1 MSENAMMLAPVQA
14 VSLEREAAGYQALL
28 GVIMQAGEFG
38 KGLLKNIATPLDALA
53 LADAGAAFG
62 MTPLTALRSFH
73 MVEGKPVLAADR
85 MVALCLAHPA
95 CMAFGVEVSTAE
107 RCVYMGRRRQRD
119 GSITEQRVEWT
130 MKRALAAGVAGKPVW
145 KQYPDQMLRARA
157 GSELARMLFP
167 DAMAGI
173 YTAEELGDSPTVFDG
188 VRPSSTVTRTHHPLE
203 RPAIVEQVE
212 DAVIDEGQ
220 VEDPLAQRLY
230 LLAEAIDPE
239 GSPWSEVAVL
249 WYLASRPQAPA
260 SSPTLPACLDKLR
273 VSDAAWAKT
282 AAGMVPALQRRMAI
296 VGGLDGARKWL
307 RALPAGCPA
316 EVKASAA
323 SDRHAQVP
331 GAGSP
336 GSLLGIA
343 LAVAEESTEGPV
355 KTGEEA

>member
-1 MSENAMMLAPVQA
+1 MSDNAMMLAPVQA

-28 GVIMQAGEFG
+28 TVIMQAGEPG

-107 RCVYMGRRRQRD
+107 RCVYMGRRKQRD

-130 MKRALAAGVAGKPVW
+130 MKRAQAAGVAGKPVW
-145 KQYPDQMLRARA
+145 KQYPEQMLRARA

-173 YTAEELGDSPTVFDG
+173 YTAEEVEPAP
-188 VRPSSTVTRTHHPLE
+188 RIMHPRE
-203 RPAIVEQVE
+203 QPAIAPPDDVP
-212 DAVIDEGQ
+212 DAIIDEGQ
-220 VEDPLAQRLY
+220 VEDPLKQRLY

-282 AAGMVPALQRRMAI
+282 AAGMVPALQRRMGI

-307 RALPAGCPA
+307 RALPAGCVA

-323 SDRHAQVP
+323 SDRHAQAP

-336 GSLLGIA
+336 GALLGIA
-343 LAVAEESTEGPV
+343 LAVAEESTEAPESA
-355 KTGEEA
+355 T